1 MQKWK
6 KGNGEM
12 IGFAIAGLVICSI
25 FLIMV
30 SFLQLSVGLNS
41 ISKALNVVGRSVAV
55 CTSKE
60 DAETQAQRVAE
71 NSITYINV
79 EDPQTSVDYV
89 TAGDEWQSGVFVR
102 VKVSGMVKTMAPFI
116 NRRYEK
122 NVLICIENEDSD
134 SAVEVCM
141 NIIYAVETGGQVYG
155 GRDYGDFTPS
165 YANSGAEHAIT
176 IGAGGWYGTEAQRL
190 LLRIR
195 SEHPDVFRR
204 LDTAGIGN
212 DLDNCNWSSYSV
224 SAGSAQAVAIH
235 NIISSSEGQA
245 CQDEQMR
252 DQIERYFAE
261 AEALGVTDNGAKI
274 EYVNARHQGGLGT
287 AQSVV
292 RSAARPYTADTMY
305 AAIMSRTGV
314 NQIGTYVSRQQK
326 VYQWIREY
334 L

>member
-102 VKVSGMVKTMAPFI
+102 VKVSGMVKTMTPFI

-122 NVLICIENEDSD
+122 NVLICIENTNGSTINLPEYFAGRQIVFGGTFTYYEHPSAFGTWSLGTNQRKLYDRWVAAGRQYDSNGIAIYQGNYLV
-134 SAVEVCM
+134 AVSSTFGSVGDRIQINLRNGTILNC
-141 NIIYAVETGGQVYG
+141 IIA
-155 GRDYGDFTPS
+155 DIK
-165 YANSGAEHAIT
+165 NSGDANYTQYGHA
-176 IGAGGWYGTEAQRL
+176 YGNKIYVVEPEIKR
-190 LLRIR
+190 
-195 SEHPDVFRR
+195 
-204 LDTAGIGN
+204 
-212 DLDNCNWSSYSV
+212 
-224 SAGSAQAVAIH
+224 
-235 NIISSSEGQA
+235 GQA
-245 CQDEQMR
+245 G
-252 DQIERYFAE
+252 AS
-261 AEALGVTDNGAKI
+261 GGTVTNWIPQWNSPPTKI
-274 EYVNARHQGGLGT
+274 INKG
-287 AQSVV
+287 SVL
-292 RSAARPYTADTMY
+292 
-305 AAIMSRTGV
+305 
-314 NQIGTYVSRQQK
+314 N
-326 VYQWIREY
+326 
-334 L
+334 